1 MKKSTKRPFKST
13 STGSI
18 AFEILANNQDA
29 YISGITSKGIFIRT
43 LGKWLVF
50 LSFDPFRGPLT
61 ITLDEIE
68 STFKLLSTGDRVKI
82 DSHSIFIPRA
92 DFMITAKDGEVW
104 RPLPP
109 ATIVLKDT
117 RQKQKLT
124 DIAEEV
130 MSKKNGV
137 GLSQFLPLLLG
148 LPDAEPAPRSMV
160 DLKWADILQLQKYIR
175 NKEAAE
181 LANLLSNF
189 LGMGPGLTPSADD
202 FIVGI
207 LLSLNRWQN
216 LLWAEDS
223 LRDLNL
229 QVIEAAYTRT
239 TTLSANLIECAA
251 LGLADERLI
260 NALDWI
266 VTGVAR
272 EPEIISHL
280 LGWGNS
286 SGVDSLTGMAV
297 ALMA

>member
-1 MKKSTKRPFKST
+1 MKNSKKRSFKST

-18 AFEILANNQDA
+18 AFEILSNDQDA
-29 YISGITSKGIFIRT
+29 YISGITSKGIFIKT
-43 LGKWLVF
+43 SSKWLIF
-50 LSFDPFRGPLT
+50 LSFDSFRGPLT
-61 ITLDEIE
+61 ITLDEVE
-68 STFKLLSTGDRVKI
+68 STFKLLSAGNRVKI
-82 DSHSIFIPRA
+82 DSHSIFIPTA

-109 ATIVLKDT
+109 STIFLKNT
-117 RQKQKLT
+117 RRQQKLI

-148 LPDAEPAPRSMV
+148 LPDADPTLRRMV

-175 NKEAAE
+175 NKEASD
-181 LANLLSNF
+181 LARLLSNL

-216 LLWAEDS
+216 LLWAEDN

-229 QVIEAAYTRT
+229 QVVEAAYVRT
-239 TTLSANLIECAA
+239 TTLSANLIECAS

-260 NALDWI
+260 NPLDWI
-266 VTGVAR
+266 VTGIAR

-286 SGVDSLTGMAV
+286 SGVDSLAGMAV
-297 ALMA
+297 ALTA